1 MKKITRIFSAAL
13 AVASMAA
20 CTQGFD
26 ESNENVTL
34 GGNEFAAEAEASTKV
49 TIDANWK
56 LSWEA
61 GDQVDIFDGESTNVF
76 SAKTAG
82 ASTTLAADDK
92 DFTKESGKTYY
103 AVYPSGAN
111 EFAGSEVT
119 LTVAG
124 DRKAEAGVYPSAP
137 AVGVTTGSE
146 SSFAFKNVCG
156 LVSFEIAADQNITS
170 VVVFGANNEY
180 VAGSVK
186 VNAET
191 AEYQLVEGTGVKEIL
206 LTPAEGDVFAAG
218 RYYVAV
224 LPQEFTAGLSM
235 TLYKND
241 GTRLRKNLKAFTL
254 GRSTHIDVETGGTF
268 KTEFT
273 IKNAD
278 ELAAFMAVADKCAEG
293 TVATLANNID
303 LAGVTLPAVSS
314 FAGTFDG
321 KGMSLMNWTTDKP
334 LFTKIE
340 ARATVTGIV
349 LDESCT
355 LKLIETDARH
365 QAFIVAENQGEV
377 SYCTNN
383 ADVNYTRAA
392 DVPMQK
398 RLFGTIVGYSTGVV
412 SYCHNNGDISI
423 VIPNLDYT
431 PADDQQYQHQ
441 RLGGVVGGF
450 SVSAGEVG
458 VTDCTNSGDITY
470 DFQGVFDSTDDVGK
484 TLRPMMV
491 LGGICGIAGK
501 DGIATIA
508 TSAVDN
514 GIIENCTNTGS
525 VTLKVSDIDGG
536 NYANVGGVVG
546 YVEGTVNNCV
556 NGKSGES
563 LGAVKLTGGAED
575 TAKLSSPSVGGVAG
589 TILVGTIKNSSNYA
603 SVELEGYVQ
612 SANSIAQFCGGNVA
626 PAIGGV
632 AGKVGTSTS
641 AHDNTIVDCANSG
654 AVTLNSRGAATATV
668 NTGGVIGWTN
678 VMLKG
683 SGSKKLYNQGKVLVK
698 NAFATANIGGVV
710 GQSASKYS
718 TVYND
723 GEVKVELNSTT
734 QIKEMRIGG
743 VAGHMS
749 GSDLPKDPIKDA
761 TEPDNTTKSKSPV
774 NLVTGQNNGEINIS
788 GGVNTSNIAYVGG
801 VVGLSEISNMSH
813 QETSWDKC
821 NSNTGN
827 ISVSSPVRVIAGGV
841 YGREKG
847 TGMTITAHVGGRTV
861 SGAKNRG
868 NIEVS
873 NLSANSRIG
882 GIIGQ
887 HGQGVLGNANNFG
900 RYSSSP
906 SSSASN
912 DFASIIV
919 TGADN
924 TTCVGGYVGYIE
936 TTNGGNQNC
945 SMALS
950 GCGIY
955 GEINAS
961 GATVGMIVGR
971 LKFAGNSVTNGTM
984 LGTNSSERPKLH
996 EDCKLNGS
1004 EIGRLDETGNTI
1016 GLKQNTYFGEIIA
1029 NANSTKKVKDTPF
1042 FCSGWNKT
1050 ILNSFASG
1058 LQNY

>member
-34 GGNEFAAEAEASTKV
+34 GGNEFAAQAEASTKV
-49 TIDANWK
+49 TIDADWK

-206 LTPAEGDVFAAG
+206 LTPAEGDVFSAG

-224 LPQEFTAGLSM
+224 LPQEFTAGLSV

-278 ELAAFMAVADKCAEG
+278 ELAAFMAVADKCAAG
-293 TVATLANNID
+293 TVATLANDID

-314 FAGTFDG
+314 FSGTFDG
-321 KGMSLMNWTTDKP
+321 AGKKLMNWTTDKP
-334 LFTKIE
+334 LFTKIV
-340 ARATVTGIV
+340 AGATVTGVV

-383 ADVNYTRAA
+383 ADINYTRAA

-450 SVSAGEVG
+450 SVSPGEVG

-470 DFQGVFDSTDDVGK
+470 DFQGVFDSKDDVGK
-484 TLRPMMV
+484 TLRPMMA
-491 LGGICGIAGK
+491 LGGVCGIAGK
-501 DGIATIA
+501 DGTATIA

-514 GIIENCTNTGS
+514 GIIEKCTNTGS

-536 NYANVGGVVG
+536 NYVNVGGVVG
-546 YVEGTVNNCV
+546 YVEGTVNYCV

-654 AVTLNSRGAATATV
+654 AVTLNSRGTTV
-668 NTGGVIGWTN
+668 VNAGGIIGWTN
-678 VMLKG
+678 IMLAG
-683 SGSKKLYNQGKVLVK
+683 SDSKKIHNQGTVWVK
-698 NAFATANIGGVV
+698 NASGTVNVGGVV

-718 TVYND
+718 KIYNS
-723 GEVKVELNSTT
+723 GNVKIDLSSSVTGA
-734 QIKEMRIGG
+734 RIGG
-743 VAGHMS
+743 VAGYLS
-749 GSDLPKDPIKDA
+749 ASDLA
-761 TEPDNTTKSKSPV
+761 KSISNDKQPSYI
-774 NLVTGQNNGEINIS
+774 VTGQNYGDVNVS
-788 GGVNTSNIAYVGG
+788 GGSTTSNPVYIGGVIGLSDIKNMSHNKTSWNESNTNTGNITVNAPVRVVVGG
-801 VVGLSEISNMSH
+801 VVGYEKGLEMTITNTVGGRVISGLKSR
-813 QETSWDKC
+813 
-821 NSNTGN
+821 GN
-827 ISVSSPVRVIAGGV
+827 ISVISPADNS
-841 YGREKG
+841 Y
-847 TGMTITAHVGGRTV
+847 VGGLI
-861 SGAKNRG
+861 GWHGRG
-868 NIEVS
+868 
-873 NLSANSRIG
+873 
-882 GIIGQ
+882 
-887 HGQGVLGNANNFG
+887 
-900 RYSSSP
+900 
-906 SSSASN
+906 
-912 DFASIIV
+912 
-919 TGADN
+919 T
-924 TTCVGGYVGYIE
+924 
-936 TTNGGNQNC
+936 
-945 SMALS
+945 
-950 GCGIY
+950 
-955 GEINAS
+955 
-961 GATVGMIVGR
+961 
-971 LKFAGNSVTNGTM
+971 
-984 LGTNSSERPKLH
+984 
-996 EDCKLNGS
+996 
-1004 EIGRLDETGNTI
+1004 
-1016 GLKQNTYFGEIIA
+1016 IA
-1029 NANSTKKVKDTPF
+1029 NANNIGRYSAEDISNNDKAIISVTGANATVCVGGFIGYLESNNGKGWGCSTVISGCGMWCDISAINTTAGFIVGRANFKGNSAVAGIMLGTSDNERPKYNTTSLLNGTEIGALSQNLDVKRFFGSVQKDGVETTPIF
-1042 FCSGWNKT
+1042 RKSFSGGDLT
-1050 ILNSFASG
+1050 HCYTC
-1058 LQNY
+1058 LQTY